1 MSPNGSGIA
10 ATAVSWGRR
19 LAAAVP
25 GSRPSRWPASDREDP
40 RRWRAVTVNLSPD
53 EVEIPEPLTAL
64 GDAIEIR
71 TRPAPGDKGTEIHAR
86 LTNHRSD
93 GVDHKDALE
102 TLRQALRESK
112 QLLEFGWIHHAN
124 ANRTSEPT
132 ALNAPLREATKHA
145 EGSGRL

>member
-10 ATAVSWGRR
+10 ATAVSLGRR
-19 LAAAVP
+19 LAKAVP
-25 GSRPSRWPASDREDP
+25 GSRPGRWPASDRQDP

-53 EVEIPEPLTAL
+53 EVEIPEPLIAL
-64 GDAIEIR
+64 GDAVEIR

-86 LTNHRSD
+86 LTGDRSD
-93 GVDHKDALE
+93 GIDDKDALE

-112 QLLEFGWIHHAN
+112 HLLEFGWIHHAN
-124 ANRTSEPT
+124 VNRTSEPT
-132 ALNAPLREATKHA
+132 ALNAPLREATEHA